1 MGTQSDY
8 FPSEEVTE
16 RTRPVAKNA
25 MSHKPESEIIQNT
38 HNTARFFTEHR
49 QVSFILL
56 LAVFL
61 WGWYGFTRMPK
72 RKDPS
77 IPVRVAVASTNWPG
91 ATTEQVEQLLTRP
104 IEQTMAQNAFVKPP
118 VPSDFGIRSIS
129 FPGLS
134 LVYIQL
140 DDQVKDTKKQFSDI
154 NLKLIA
160 LNSKLP
166 QGAGPIQFNSDFG
179 DTAAM
184 MLTVAS
190 PPVSALEIS
199 LRARAIRKAIE
210 DVRAKEPTKSPQPR
224 ITIVSGFPQSVSTDL
239 VRDSLDILIRDAVQS
254 GIIRDP
260 HMFEGSGFIGVD
272 CSSIL
277 SEDAL
282 RQRADQ
288 FVWDRLHRSE
298 LHPDAWPGIY
308 IGDPAE
314 TEAKL
319 AAVASDRYSYHQLDD
334 FTDLIA
340 RTVQGAPEVAKIERK
355 GVLPEQIFLDYSQ
368 ERLASYGVK
377 PSDLKDIL
385 GARNIT
391 LPGGQLEVGPQSM
404 QVNPSGRFESAQQIG
419 EVIIGTAS
427 NGAQSPVYLRDL
439 VDISRGY
446 QSPARYLNYLTW
458 QDPSGN
464 WHRSRA
470 VTVAVQM
477 KDGEQIDAFGRSVD
491 QKLAAVRPYLPE
503 DLILARTSDQP
514 LQVKENISL
523 FMDALYEAIILVVLV
538 SLIGFWEWR
547 SAVLMAISIPITLAM
562 TFGVLYL
569 LGIDIQQVSVATL
582 IIALGLLVDDPVIA
596 GDSIKRA
603 LAEGQP
609 RIISAWL
616 GPTKLA
622 TAIMYAT
629 VTNIVAYLPFLMVTG
644 STGEFLHS
652 LPIVMTV
659 ALIASRLVSMSFL
672 PMLGYYLL
680 RPEKKVEKTLEER
693 RNSGFFGMYAR
704 AAKYSI
710 EHRWKFFFASLLFL
724 VAGGFIFAQLSSAF
738 FPEDVQYWSYID
750 VWLPNDATLE
760 ATNET
765 AQKVEQIVRE
775 KAEQFAR
782 EHPQKDHPEGVLHYV
797 TSFVGGGG
805 PRFWFSASPQ
815 LQQLN
820 YAQVLI
826 EVTDKEITPQF
837 IKELQ
842 PVLTAS
848 IPGARMDARQ
858 LLTNPIDYPI
868 EIRISSTADVNAKD
882 EATDIRGLRDIAGKV
897 EDIFRSIPLAQR
909 TRNEWGEENALVS
922 LTIDPDRA
930 NLAGI
935 TNMDVADSSTAGL
948 SGSTVSVFQENQKQI
963 PIVARLRM
971 NERAQLSDI
980 QNLYVYGSQ
989 DSTKIPLVQI
999 SNIDHDLV
1007 NGRIVRLEQFR
1018 TMNIR
1023 SFPAPGH
1030 LSSEIMKTALP
1041 KLQALQASLPPGYQ
1055 MQIGGEYDK
1064 TKNGFKNLALVM
1076 LVSTAAIYLALLFQF
1091 KNAIKPLLVLAA
1103 APYGMVGAFIALWI
1117 MGEPFGFMAFL
1128 GVASLIGVIVSH
1140 SIVLF
1145 DFIEERHAEGDDF
1158 ELALIDAGI
1167 LRLRP
1172 VLITVGATVLALL
1185 PLALHGGPL
1194 WKPLC
1199 YAQIGGLLVATVV
1212 TKLQVPVMYAIFVLD
1227 FKILKWETA
1236 ENELPAPPV
1245 NAPPMHKPSFS

>member
-1 MGTQSDY
+1 
-8 FPSEEVTE
+8 
-16 RTRPVAKNA
+16 
-25 MSHKPESEIIQNT
+25 MSHKSEAEYIEKT

-49 QVSFILL
+49 QVSMVLL
-56 LAVFL
+56 IAVCV
-61 WGWYGFTRMPK
+61 WGWYGYMHMPK

-91 ATTEQVEQLLTRP
+91 ATAQEVEQLVSRP
-104 IEQTMAQNAFVKPP
+104 VEQTMAQNAFIKPP
-118 VPSDFGIRSIS
+118 LASDFGIRSMS

-134 LVYIQL
+134 LVYVQL
-140 DDQVKDTKKQFSDI
+140 DDQVTDPKKQFSDI
-154 NLKLIA
+154 NLKLNA
-160 LNSKLP
+160 LNSRLP
-166 QGAGPIQFNSDFG
+166 QGAGPVQFNSDFG
-179 DTAAM
+179 DTAALL
-184 MLTVAS
+184 LTVSSPRAS
-190 PPVSALEIS
+190 EVDIA
-199 LRARAIRKAIE
+199 LRARAIRGVIE
-210 DVRAKEPTKSPQPR
+210 STRAAEPPRSPQPR
-224 ITIVSGFPQSVSTDL
+224 ISIVYAFPLSGSQAVLRDAFISVMQAGRQGKYVSDPHFFEGGGFIGADVSTPLTDQQL
-239 VRDSLDILIRDAVQS
+239 QTLGDRLIQDKIHSSEIHPDSWPAAF
-254 GIIRDP
+254 IRDP
-260 HMFEGSGFIGVD
+260 
-272 CSSIL
+272 
-277 SEDAL
+277 
-282 RQRADQ
+282 AD
-288 FVWDRLHRSE
+288 
-298 LHPDAWPGIY
+298 
-308 IGDPAE
+308 
-314 TEAKL
+314 TEARL
-319 AAVASDRYSYHQLDD
+319 AQVAGDKYSYRDLDD
-334 FTDLIA
+334 FTDLIG
-340 RTVQGAPEVAKIERK
+340 RTIQGAPEVAKIDRK
-355 GVLPEQIFLDYSQ
+355 GVLPEQIYLDYSQ
-368 ERLASYGVK
+368 QRLAEYGMT
-377 PSDLKDIL
+377 PSNLKDIL
-385 GARNIT
+385 GARNST
-391 LPGGQLEVGPQSM
+391 LPGGQLEVGPQ
-404 QVNPSGRFESAQQIG
+404 NILIDPSGKFTDPRQIG
-419 EVIIGTAS
+419 DVIIGSSSSA
-427 NGAQSPVYLRDL
+427 AQSPVYLRDL

-446 QSPARYLNYLTW
+446 QSPAKYLNYLTW
-458 QDPSGN
+458 ADKDGH
-464 WHRSRA
+464 WRRSRA

-477 KDGEQIDAFGRSVD
+477 KDGEQIDAFGRNVD
-491 QKLAAVRPYLPE
+491 AKLAAVKQYLPE
-503 DLILARTSDQP
+503 DLIIARTSDQP
-514 LQVKENISL
+514 LQVEENLSL
-523 FMDALYEAIILVVLV
+523 FMDALYEAIVLVVLV
-538 SLIGFWEWR
+538 SWLGFWEWR
-547 SAVLMAISIPITLAM
+547 SALLMAISIPITLAM

-609 RIISAWL
+609 RTISAWL

-629 VTNIVAYLPFLMVTG
+629 VTNIVAYLPFLLVNG
-644 STGEFLHS
+644 STGEFLYS

-680 RPEKKVEKTLEER
+680 RPEKKVEKTLEQR
-693 RNSGFFGMYAR
+693 RNSGFFGLYAR

-775 KAEQFAR
+775 KAVQFSR
-782 EHPQKDHPEGVLHYV
+782 EHPQKDHPGDVLHYV
-797 TSFVGGGG
+797 TTFVGGGG

-882 EATDIRGLRDIAGKV
+882 EGSDIRGLRDIAGKV
-897 EDIFRSIPLAQR
+897 ENIFRSIPLAQR

-948 SGSTVSVFQENQKQI
+948 SGTTVSVFQENQKQI

-1030 LSSEIMKTALP
+1030 LSSEIMKQAMP
-1041 KLQALQASLPPGYQ
+1041 QLQSLQASLPPGYE

-1103 APYGMVGAFIALWI
+1103 APYGMMGAFAALWI

-1145 DFIEERHAEGDDF
+1145 DFIEERHIAGDDF

-1172 VLITVGATVLALL
+1172 VLITVFATVLALL

-1227 FKILKWETA
+1227 FKILKWESPETEHSA
-1236 ENELPAPPV
+1236 SV
-1245 NAPPMHKPSFS
+1245 NAPGLPKPTFT

>member
-1 MGTQSDY
+1 MT
-8 FPSEEVTE
+8 
-16 RTRPVAKNA
+16 
-25 MSHKPESEIIQNT
+25 HKSESEYIAHT

-49 QVSFILL
+49 SVSLVLL
-56 LAVFL
+56 IAVCM
-61 WGWYGFTRMPK
+61 WGWFGYMHMPK

-77 IPVRVAVASTNWPG
+77 IPVRVAVASIAWPG
-91 ATTEQVEQLLTRP
+91 ATAQEVEQLVSRP
-104 IEQTMAQNAFVKPP
+104 VEQIMAQNAFIKSPSA
-118 VPSDFGIRSIS
+118 SDFGIRSIS

-134 LVYIQL
+134 LVYVQL
-140 DDQVKDTKKQFSDI
+140 DDSVNDPKKQFSDI
-154 NLKLIA
+154 NLKLNA

-179 DTAAM
+179 DTAAL
-184 MLTVAS
+184 MLTIAS
-190 PPVSALEIS
+190 PKASDVDIA
-199 LRARAIRKAIE
+199 LRARTIRQAIE
-210 DVRAKEPTKSPQPR
+210 TTRAEESARAPRPR
-224 ITIVSGFPQSVSTDL
+224 ISIVYAFPLSVSPTL
-239 VRDSLDILIRDAVQS
+239 VRDAFVAVMQAGGQNKYVSDA
-254 GIIRDP
+254 
-260 HMFEGSGFIGVD
+260 HFFEGSGFIGADV
-272 CSSIL
+272 SSPL
-277 SEDAL
+277 SDDELRAL
-282 RQRADQ
+282 G
-288 FVWDRLHRSE
+288 DRLVMEKLHSSE
-298 LHPDAWPGIY
+298 IHPDSWPAAFIR
-308 IGDPAE
+308 DPAD
-314 TEAKL
+314 TEVRL
-319 AAVASDRYSYHQLDD
+319 AAVAGDKYSYRELDD

-340 RTVQGAPEVAKIERK
+340 RTVQGAPEVAKIDRK
-355 GVLPEQIFLDYSQ
+355 GVLPEQIYLDYSQ
-368 ERLASYGVK
+368 QRLAAYGYT
-377 PSDLKDIL
+377 PSNLKDIL

-391 LPGGQLEVGPQSM
+391 LPGGQLEVGPQSI
-404 QVNPSGRFESAQQIG
+404 QIDPSGKFTSPPQIG
-419 EVIIGTAS
+419 DVIIGAS
-427 NGAQSPVYLRDL
+427 KSAAQSPVYLRDL

-446 QSPARYLNYLTW
+446 QSPAKYLNYLTW
-458 QDPSGN
+458 ADKQGH
-464 WHRSRA
+464 WRRSRA
-470 VTVAVQM
+470 VTVAVMM
-477 KDGEQIDAFGRSVD
+477 KDGEQINAFGRSVD
-491 QKLAAVRPYLPE
+491 AKLAAVKQYLPE
-503 DLILARTSDQP
+503 DLIIARTSDQP
-514 LQVKENISL
+514 LQVEENLSL
-523 FMDALYEAIILVVLV
+523 FMDALYEAIVLVVLV
-538 SLIGFWEWR
+538 SWLGFWEWR
-547 SAVLMAISIPITLAM
+547 SALLMAISIPITLAM
-562 TFGVLYL
+562 TFGALYL

-680 RPEKKVEKTLEER
+680 RPEKKVEKTLEQR

-765 AQKVEQIVRE
+765 AQKVEQIVHE
-775 KAEQFAR
+775 KAVQFSR
-782 EHPQKDHPEGVLHYV
+782 EHPQKDHPGDVLHYV
-797 TSFVGGGG
+797 TTFVGGGG

-882 EATDIRGLRDIAGKV
+882 EGADIRGLRDIAGKV
-897 EDIFRSIPLAQR
+897 ENIFRSIPLAQR

-948 SGSTVSVFQENQKQI
+948 SGTTVSVYQENQKQI

-1041 KLQALQASLPPGYQ
+1041 QLQSLQASLPPGYQ

-1145 DFIEERHAEGDDF
+1145 DFIEERHAEGDPASAPGSDYGGRDGIG
-1158 ELALIDAGI
+1158 AAAAGI
-1167 LRLRP
+1167 ARRP
-1172 VLITVGATVLALL
+1172 AVEAALL
-1185 PLALHGGPL
+1185 RADRRPAGGDRGHQVASARDVCH
-1194 WKPLC
+1194 LC
-1199 YAQIGGLLVATVV
+1199 PR
-1212 TKLQVPVMYAIFVLD
+1212 LQDSQMGNVR
-1227 FKILKWETA
+1227 K
-1236 ENELPAPPV
+1236 
-1245 NAPPMHKPSFS
+1245 

>member
-1 MGTQSDY
+1 MTHK
-8 FPSEEVTE
+8 SETE
-16 RTRPVAKNA
+16 YIA
-25 MSHKPESEIIQNT
+25 HT

-49 QVSFILL
+49 SVSLVLL
-56 LAVFL
+56 IAVCM
-61 WGWYGFTRMPK
+61 WGWYGYMHMPK

-77 IPVRVAVASTNWPG
+77 IPVRVAVASIPWPG
-91 ATTEQVEQLLTRP
+91 ATAQEVEQLVSRP
-104 IEQTMAQNAFVKPP
+104 VEQIMAQNAFVKSPSA
-118 VPSDFGIRSIS
+118 SDFGIRSIS

-134 LVYIQL
+134 LVYVQL
-140 DDQVKDTKKQFSDI
+140 EDSVNDPKKQFSDI
-154 NLKLIA
+154 NLKLNA

-179 DTAAM
+179 DTAAL
-184 MLTVAS
+184 MLTIAS
-190 PPVSALEIS
+190 PKASEIDIA
-199 LRARAIRKAIE
+199 LRARAIRQAIE
-210 DVRAKEPTKSPQPR
+210 ATRASKSIKRTARAPQPR
-224 ITIVSGFPQSVSTDL
+224 VSIVYAFPLSVSPTL
-239 VRDSLDILIRDAVQS
+239 VRDAFVAVMQAGGQNKYVSDA
-254 GIIRDP
+254 
-260 HMFEGSGFIGVD
+260 HFFEGSGFIGADV
-272 CSSIL
+272 SSPL
-277 SEDAL
+277 SDDELRAL
-282 RQRADQ
+282 G
-288 FVWDRLHRSE
+288 DRLVMEKLHSSE
-298 LHPDAWPGIY
+298 IHPDSWPAAFIR
-308 IGDPAE
+308 DPAD
-314 TEAKL
+314 TEMRL
-319 AAVASDRYSYHQLDD
+319 AAVAGDRYSYRELDD
-334 FTDLIA
+334 FTDLIG
-340 RTVQGAPEVAKIERK
+340 RTIQGAPEVAKIDRK
-355 GVLPEQIFLDYSQ
+355 GVLPEQIYLDYSQ
-368 ERLASYGVK
+368 QRLAAYGYT
-377 PSDLKDIL
+377 PSNLKDIL
-385 GARNIT
+385 GARNTT
-391 LPGGQLEVGPQSM
+391 LPGGQIEVGPQSI
-404 QVNPSGRFESAQQIG
+404 QIDPSGKFTSPPQIG
-419 EVIIGTAS
+419 DVIIGSSKSA
-427 NGAQSPVYLRDL
+427 AQSPVYLRDL

-446 QSPARYLNYLTW
+446 QSPAKYLNYLTW
-458 QDPSGN
+458 ADKQGH
-464 WHRSRA
+464 WRRSRA
-470 VTVAVQM
+470 VTVAVMM

-491 QKLAAVRPYLPE
+491 AKLAAVKQYLPE
-503 DLILARTSDQP
+503 DLIIARTSDQP
-514 LQVKENISL
+514 LQVEENLSL
-523 FMDALYEAIILVVLV
+523 FMDALYEAIVLVVLV
-538 SLIGFWEWR
+538 SWLGFWEWR
-547 SAVLMAISIPITLAM
+547 SALLMAISIPITLAM

-629 VTNIVAYLPFLMVTG
+629 VTNIVAYLPFLLVTG

-693 RNSGFFGMYAR
+693 RNSGFFGLYAR

-724 VAGGFIFAQLSSAF
+724 VMGGFIFSRLSSAF

-765 AQKVEQIVRE
+765 AQKVEQLVRE
-775 KAEQFAR
+775 KAEQFSR
-782 EHPQKDHPEGVLHYV
+782 EHPQKDHPGDVLRYV
-797 TSFVGGGG
+797 TTFVGGGG

-837 IKELQ
+837 IRELQ

-858 LLTNPIDYPI
+858 LLTNPLDYPI

-882 EATDIRGLRDIAGKV
+882 EAADIRGLRGIAGKV
-897 EDIFRSIPLAQR
+897 ENIFRSIPLAQR
-909 TRNEWGEENALVS
+909 TRNEWGEENALIS

-948 SGSTVSVFQENQKQI
+948 SGTTVSVFQEGQKQI

-1030 LSSEIMKTALP
+1030 LSSEILKQAMP
-1041 KLQALQASLPPGYQ
+1041 RLQALQASLPPGYM

-1064 TKNGFKNLALVM
+1064 TKNGFKNLATVM
-1076 LVSTAAIYLALLFQF
+1076 IISTAAIYLALLFQF

-1227 FKILKWETA
+1227 FKILKWETP
-1236 ENELPAPPV
+1236 ENELPVTPI
-1245 NAPPMHKPSFS
+1245 NAQPLHKPTFG

>member
-1 MGTQSDY
+1 MTHKAD
-8 FPSEEVTE
+8 SEYI
-16 RTRPVAKNA
+16 A
-25 MSHKPESEIIQNT
+25 HT

-49 QVSFILL
+49 QVSLILL
-56 LAVFL
+56 IAVCL
-61 WGWYGFTRMPK
+61 WGWYGFQHMPK

-77 IPVRVAVASTNWPG
+77 IPVRVAVASIAWPG
-91 ATTEQVEQLLTRP
+91 ATAQEVEQLVTRQVEQV
-104 IEQTMAQNAFVKPP
+104 MAQNAFIKPP
-118 VPSDFGIRSIS
+118 TASDFGIRSLS
-129 FPGLS
+129 FPGLA
-134 LVYIQL
+134 LVYVQL
-140 DDQVKDTKKQFSDI
+140 DDTVNDPKKQFSDI

-160 LNSKLP
+160 LNSRLP

-179 DTAAM
+179 DTAAL
-184 MLTVAS
+184 MLTIAS
-190 PPVSALEIS
+190 PRASDVDIA
-199 LRARAIRKAIE
+199 LRARAIREAIVATRGAE
-210 DVRAKEPTKSPQPR
+210 AAHSPQPR
-224 ITIVSGFPQSVSTDL
+224 VSVVYAFPLSVSPTL
-239 VRDSLDILIRDAVQS
+239 VRDAFLAAMQAGRQNKYVS
-254 GIIRDP
+254 DP
-260 HMFEGSGFIGVD
+260 HFFEGSGFIGADV
-272 CSSIL
+272 SSAL
-277 SEDAL
+277 SDDEL
-282 RQRADQ
+282 RTLG
-288 FVWDRLHRSE
+288 DRLVMEKLHSSE
-298 LHPDAWPGIY
+298 IHPDSWPALFVH
-308 IGDPAE
+308 DPSD
-314 TEAKL
+314 TEARL
-319 AAVASDRYSYHQLDD
+319 AEVAGDKYSYRELDD
-334 FTDLIA
+334 FTDLIG
-340 RTVQGAPEVAKIERK
+340 RTVQGAPEVAKIDRK
-355 GVLPEQIFLDYSQ
+355 GVLPEQIYLDYSQ
-368 ERLASYGVK
+368 QRLASYGYT
-377 PSDLKDIL
+377 PSNLKDIL

-391 LPGGQLEVGPQSM
+391 LPGGQLEVGPQSI
-404 QVNPSGRFESAQQIG
+404 QIDPSGKFTSPQQIG
-419 EVIIGTAS
+419 GVIIGSSKSA
-427 NGAQSPVYLRDL
+427 AQSPVYLRDL

-446 QSPARYLNYLTW
+446 QSPAKYLNYLTW
-458 QDPSGN
+458 ADKQGK
-464 WHRSRA
+464 WRRSRA

-477 KDGEQIDAFGRSVD
+477 KNGEQIDAFGRSVD
-491 QKLAAVRPYLPE
+491 AKLAAVKQYLPD
-503 DLILARTSDQP
+503 DLIIARTSDQP
-514 LQVKENISL
+514 LQVQENLSL
-523 FMDALYEAIILVVLV
+523 FMDALYEAIVLVVLV
-538 SLIGFWEWR
+538 SWLGFWEWR
-547 SAVLMAISIPITLAM
+547 SALLMAISIPITLAM

-629 VTNIVAYLPFLMVTG
+629 VTNIVAYLPFLLVTG
-644 STGEFLHS
+644 STGEFLYS

-659 ALIASRLVSMSFL
+659 ALVASRLVSMTFL
-672 PMLGYYLL
+672 PLMGYYLL

-693 RNSGFFGMYAR
+693 RNSGFFGLYAR

-710 EHRWKFFFASLLFL
+710 EHRWKFFFGSLVFL
-724 VAGGFIFAQLSSAF
+724 AVGAFIFSRLSSAF

-750 VWLPNDATLE
+750 VWLPNDSTLE
-760 ATNET
+760 ATNQT
-765 AQKVEQIVRE
+765 ARKVEQIVRE
-775 KAEQFAR
+775 KAEQFSQ
-782 EHPQKDHPEGVLHYV
+782 EHPDKDHPGDVLRYV
-797 TSFVGGGG
+797 TTFVGGGG

-826 EVTDKEITPQF
+826 EVKDKEITPQF
-837 IKELQ
+837 VRELQ
-842 PVLTAS
+842 PLLTSS

-858 LLTNPIDYPI
+858 LLTNPLDYPI

-882 EATDIRGLRDIAGKV
+882 EGADIRALRSIAGKV
-897 EDIFRSIPLAQR
+897 EDIFRTTPLAER
-909 TRNEWGEENALVS
+909 TRNEWGDENAQIS

-935 TNMDVADSSTAGL
+935 TNMDVADSSTAGM
-948 SGSTVSVFQENQKQI
+948 SGSTVSVLQEGQKQI

-971 NERAQLSDI
+971 DERSQLSDI

-989 DSTKIPLVQI
+989 DSTKVPLVQI
-999 SNIDHDLV
+999 SDIDHDLV

-1030 LSSEIMKTALP
+1030 LSSEVLKPAMPRL
-1041 KLQALQASLPPGYQ
+1041 LALQASLPPGYG

-1064 TKNGFKNLALVM
+1064 TKNGFKNLAAVM

-1103 APYGMVGAFIALWI
+1103 APYGMMGAFAALWI

-1227 FKILKWETA
+1227 FKILKWETP
-1236 ENELPAPPV
+1236 NDELPSAPIDKLPL
-1245 NAPPMHKPSFS
+1245 HKPTFG

>member
-1 MGTQSDY
+1 MTHK
-8 FPSEEVTE
+8 SETE
-16 RTRPVAKNA
+16 YIAR
-25 MSHKPESEIIQNT
+25 T

-49 QVSFILL
+49 SVSLVLL
-56 LAVFL
+56 IAVCM
-61 WGWYGFTRMPK
+61 WGWYGYMHMPK

-77 IPVRVAVASTNWPG
+77 IPVRVAVASIPWPG
-91 ATTEQVEQLLTRP
+91 ATAQEVEQLVSRP
-104 IEQTMAQNAFVKPP
+104 VEQIMAQNAFVKSPSA
-118 VPSDFGIRSIS
+118 SDFGIRSIS
-129 FPGLS
+129 FPALS
-134 LVYIQL
+134 LVYVQL
-140 DDQVKDTKKQFSDI
+140 EDSVNDPKKQFSDI
-154 NLKLIA
+154 NLKLNA

-179 DTAAM
+179 DTAAL
-184 MLTVAS
+184 MLTIAS
-190 PPVSALEIS
+190 PKASEIDIA
-199 LRARAIRKAIE
+199 LRARAIRQAIE
-210 DVRAKEPTKSPQPR
+210 ATRASRSIKRTARSPQPR
-224 ITIVSGFPQSVSTDL
+224 VSIVYAFPLSVSPTL
-239 VRDSLDILIRDAVQS
+239 VRDAFVAVMQAGGQNKYVSDA
-254 GIIRDP
+254 
-260 HMFEGSGFIGVD
+260 HFFEGSGFIGADV
-272 CSSIL
+272 SSPL
-277 SEDAL
+277 SDDELRAL
-282 RQRADQ
+282 G
-288 FVWDRLHRSE
+288 DRLVMEKLHSSE
-298 LHPDAWPGIY
+298 IHPDSWPAAFIR
-308 IGDPAE
+308 DPAD
-314 TEAKL
+314 TEMRL
-319 AAVASDRYSYHQLDD
+319 AAVAGDRYSYRELDD
-334 FTDLIA
+334 FTDLIG
-340 RTVQGAPEVAKIERK
+340 RTIQGAPEVAKIDRK
-355 GVLPEQIFLDYSQ
+355 GVLPEQIYLDYSQ
-368 ERLASYGVK
+368 QRLAAYGYT
-377 PSDLKDIL
+377 PSNLKDIL
-385 GARNIT
+385 GARNTT
-391 LPGGQLEVGPQSM
+391 LPGGQIEVGPQSI
-404 QVNPSGRFESAQQIG
+404 QIDPSGKFTSPPQIG
-419 EVIIGTAS
+419 DVIIGSSKSA
-427 NGAQSPVYLRDL
+427 AQSPVYLRDL

-446 QSPARYLNYLTW
+446 QSPAKYLNYLTW
-458 QDPSGN
+458 ADKQGH
-464 WHRSRA
+464 WRRSRA
-470 VTVAVQM
+470 VTVAVMM

-491 QKLAAVRPYLPE
+491 TKLAAVKQYLPE
-503 DLILARTSDQP
+503 DLIIARTSDQP
-514 LQVKENISL
+514 LQVEENLSL
-523 FMDALYEAIILVVLV
+523 FMDALYEAIVLVVLV
-538 SLIGFWEWR
+538 SWLGFWEWR
-547 SAVLMAISIPITLAM
+547 SALLMAISIPITLAM

-629 VTNIVAYLPFLMVTG
+629 VTNIVAYLPFLLVTG

-693 RNSGFFGMYAR
+693 RNSGFFGLYAR
-704 AAKYSI
+704 AARYSI

-724 VAGGFIFAQLSSAF
+724 VMGGFIFSRLSSAF

-765 AQKVEQIVRE
+765 AQKVEQLVRE
-775 KAEQFAR
+775 KAEQFSR
-782 EHPQKDHPEGVLHYV
+782 EHPQKDHPGDVLRYV
-797 TSFVGGGG
+797 TTFLGGGG

-837 IKELQ
+837 IRELQ

-858 LLTNPIDYPI
+858 LLTNPLDYPI

-882 EATDIRGLRDIAGKV
+882 EAADIRGLRGIAGKV
-897 EDIFRSIPLAQR
+897 ENIFRSIPLAQR
-909 TRNEWGEENALVS
+909 TRNEWGEENALIS

-948 SGSTVSVFQENQKQI
+948 SGTTVSVFQEGQKQI

-1030 LSSEIMKTALP
+1030 LSSEILKQAMP
-1041 KLQALQASLPPGYQ
+1041 RLQALQASLPPGYM
-1055 MQIGGEYDK
+1055 MQFGGEYDK
-1064 TKNGFKNLALVM
+1064 TKNGFKNLATVM
-1076 LVSTAAIYLALLFQF
+1076 VISTAAIYLALLFQF

-1227 FKILKWETA
+1227 FKILKWETP
-1236 ENELPAPPV
+1236 ENELPITPIHAQPQ
-1245 NAPPMHKPSFS
+1245 HKPTFG

>member
-1 MGTQSDY
+1 MT
-8 FPSEEVTE
+8 
-16 RTRPVAKNA
+16 
-25 MSHKPESEIIQNT
+25 HKSESEYIAHT

-49 QVSFILL
+49 SVSLVLL
-56 LAVFL
+56 IAVSM
-61 WGWYGFTRMPK
+61 WGWFGYMHMPK

-77 IPVRVAVASTNWPG
+77 IPVRVAVASIAWPG
-91 ATTEQVEQLLTRP
+91 ATAQEVEQLVSRP
-104 IEQTMAQNAFVKPP
+104 VEQIMAQNAFIKSPSA
-118 VPSDFGIRSIS
+118 SDFGIRSIS

-134 LVYIQL
+134 LVYVQL
-140 DDQVKDTKKQFSDI
+140 DDSVNDPKKQFSDI
-154 NLKLIA
+154 NLKLNA

-179 DTAAM
+179 DTAAL
-184 MLTVAS
+184 MLTIAS
-190 PPVSALEIS
+190 PKASEVDIA
-199 LRARAIRKAIE
+199 LRARAIRQGIE
-210 DVRAKEPTKSPQPR
+210 TTRAGESARAARPR
-224 ITIVSGFPQSVSTDL
+224 VSIVYAFPLSVSPTL
-239 VRDSLDILIRDAVQS
+239 VRDAFVAVMQAGGQNKYVSDA
-254 GIIRDP
+254 
-260 HMFEGSGFIGVD
+260 HFFEGSGFIGADV
-272 CSSIL
+272 SSPL
-277 SEDAL
+277 SDDELRAL
-282 RQRADQ
+282 G
-288 FVWDRLHRSE
+288 DRLVMEKLHSSE
-298 LHPDAWPGIY
+298 IHPDSWPAAFIR
-308 IGDPAE
+308 DPAD
-314 TEAKL
+314 TEMRL
-319 AAVASDRYSYHQLDD
+319 AAVAGDRYSYRELDD
-334 FTDLIA
+334 FTDLMA
-340 RTVQGAPEVAKIERK
+340 RTIQGAPEVAKIDRK
-355 GVLPEQIFLDYSQ
+355 GVLPEQIYLDYSQ
-368 ERLASYGVK
+368 ERLAAYGYT
-377 PSDLKDIL
+377 PSNLKDIL

-391 LPGGQLEVGPQSM
+391 LPGGQLEVGPQSI
-404 QVNPSGRFESAQQIG
+404 QIDPSGKFTSPPQIG
-419 EVIIGTAS
+419 DVIIGSSKSA
-427 NGAQSPVYLRDL
+427 AQSPVYLRDL

-446 QSPARYLNYLTW
+446 QSPAKYLNYLTW
-458 QDPSGN
+458 ADKQGH
-464 WHRSRA
+464 WRRSRA
-470 VTVAVQM
+470 VTVAVMM
-477 KDGEQIDAFGRSVD
+477 KEGEQIDAFGRSVD
-491 QKLAAVRPYLPE
+491 AKLAAVKQYLPE
-503 DLILARTSDQP
+503 DLIIARTSDQP
-514 LQVKENISL
+514 LQVEENLSL
-523 FMDALYEAIILVVLV
+523 FMDALYEAIVLVVLV
-538 SLIGFWEWR
+538 SWLGFWEWR
-547 SAVLMAISIPITLAM
+547 SALLMAISIPITLAM
-562 TFGVLYL
+562 TFGSLYL

-609 RIISAWL
+609 RILSAWL

-680 RPEKKVEKTLEER
+680 RPEKKVEKTLEQR

-775 KAEQFAR
+775 KAEQFSR
-782 EHPQKDHPEGVLHYV
+782 EHPQKDHPGDVLHYV
-797 TSFVGGGG
+797 TTFVGGGG

-826 EVTDKEITPQF
+826 EVNDKEITPQF

-882 EATDIRGLRDIAGKV
+882 EGSDIRGLRDIAGKV
-897 EDIFRSIPLAQR
+897 ENIFRSIPLAQR

-1030 LSSEIMKTALP
+1030 LSSEIMKQAMP
-1041 KLQALQASLPPGYQ
+1041 GLQSLQASLPPGYE
-1055 MQIGGEYDK
+1055 MKIGGEYDK

-1245 NAPPMHKPSFS
+1245 NAPPLHKPSFT

>member
-1 MGTQSDY
+1 
-8 FPSEEVTE
+8 
-16 RTRPVAKNA
+16 
-25 MSHKPESEIIQNT
+25 
-38 HNTARFFTEHR
+38 
-49 QVSFILL
+49 VSWL
-56 LAVFL
+56 
-61 WGWYGFTRMPK
+61 
-72 RKDPS
+72 
-77 IPVRVAVASTNWPG
+77 
-91 ATTEQVEQLLTRP
+91 
-104 IEQTMAQNAFVKPP
+104 
-118 VPSDFGIRSIS
+118 
-129 FPGLS
+129 
-134 LVYIQL
+134 
-140 DDQVKDTKKQFSDI
+140 
-154 NLKLIA
+154 
-160 LNSKLP
+160 
-166 QGAGPIQFNSDFG
+166 
-179 DTAAM
+179 
-184 MLTVAS
+184 
-190 PPVSALEIS
+190 
-199 LRARAIRKAIE
+199 
-210 DVRAKEPTKSPQPR
+210 
-224 ITIVSGFPQSVSTDL
+224 
-239 VRDSLDILIRDAVQS
+239 
-254 GIIRDP
+254 
-260 HMFEGSGFIGVD
+260 
-272 CSSIL
+272 
-277 SEDAL
+277 
-282 RQRADQ
+282 
-288 FVWDRLHRSE
+288 
-298 LHPDAWPGIY
+298 
-308 IGDPAE
+308 
-314 TEAKL
+314 
-319 AAVASDRYSYHQLDD
+319 
-334 FTDLIA
+334 
-340 RTVQGAPEVAKIERK
+340 
-355 GVLPEQIFLDYSQ
+355 
-368 ERLASYGVK
+368 
-377 PSDLKDIL
+377 
-385 GARNIT
+385 
-391 LPGGQLEVGPQSM
+391 
-404 QVNPSGRFESAQQIG
+404 
-419 EVIIGTAS
+419 
-427 NGAQSPVYLRDL
+427 
-439 VDISRGY
+439 
-446 QSPARYLNYLTW
+446 
-458 QDPSGN
+458 
-464 WHRSRA
+464 
-470 VTVAVQM
+470 
-477 KDGEQIDAFGRSVD
+477 
-491 QKLAAVRPYLPE
+491 
-503 DLILARTSDQP
+503 
-514 LQVKENISL
+514 
-523 FMDALYEAIILVVLV
+523 
-538 SLIGFWEWR
+538 GFWEWR
-547 SAVLMAISIPITLAM
+547 SALLMAISIPITLAM
-562 TFGVLYL
+562 TFGSLYL

-680 RPEKKVEKTLEER
+680 RPEKKVEKTLEQR

-765 AQKVEQIVRE
+765 AQKVEQIVHE
-775 KAEQFAR
+775 KAVQFSR
-782 EHPQKDHPEGVLHYV
+782 EHPQKDHPGDVLHYV
-797 TSFVGGGG
+797 TTFVGGGG

-882 EATDIRGLRDIAGKV
+882 EGSDIRGLRDIASRV
-897 EDIFRSIPLAQR
+897 ENIFRSIPLAQR

-948 SGSTVSVFQENQKQI
+948 SGTTVSVFQENQKQI

-1030 LSSEIMKTALP
+1030 LSSEIMKQAMP
-1041 KLQALQASLPPGYQ
+1041 RLQSLQASLPPGYE
-1055 MQIGGEYDK
+1055 MKIGGEYDK

-1236 ENELPAPPV
+1236 ENDLPAPPV
-1245 NAPPMHKPSFS
+1245 NAPPLHKPSFT

>member
-1 MGTQSDY
+1 MTHK
-8 FPSEEVTE
+8 SEAEYI
-16 RTRPVAKNA
+16 A
-25 MSHKPESEIIQNT
+25 HT

-49 QVSFILL
+49 SVSLVLL
-56 LAVFL
+56 IAVCM
-61 WGWYGFTRMPK
+61 WGWYGYMHMPK

-77 IPVRVAVASTNWPG
+77 IPVRVAVASIPWPG
-91 ATTEQVEQLLTRP
+91 ATAQEVEQLVSRP
-104 IEQTMAQNAFVKPP
+104 VEQVMAQNAFIKSPSA
-118 VPSDFGIRSIS
+118 SDFGIRSIS
-129 FPGLS
+129 FPALS
-134 LVYIQL
+134 LVYVQL
-140 DDQVKDTKKQFSDI
+140 EDSVNDPKKQFSDI
-154 NLKLIA
+154 NLKLNA

-179 DTAAM
+179 DTAAL
-184 MLTVAS
+184 MLTIAS
-190 PPVSALEIS
+190 PKASEIDIA
-199 LRARAIRKAIE
+199 LRARAIRQAIE
-210 DVRAKEPTKSPQPR
+210 ATRASKSIKGTARSPQPR
-224 ITIVSGFPQSVSTDL
+224 VSIVYAFPLSVSPTL
-239 VRDSLDILIRDAVQS
+239 VRDAFVAVMQAGGQNKYVS
-254 GIIRDP
+254 DV
-260 HMFEGSGFIGVD
+260 HFFEGSGFIGADV
-272 CSSIL
+272 SSPL
-277 SEDAL
+277 SDDELRAL
-282 RQRADQ
+282 G
-288 FVWDRLHRSE
+288 DRLVMEKLHSSE
-298 LHPDAWPGIY
+298 IHPDSWPAAFIR
-308 IGDPAE
+308 DPAD
-314 TEAKL
+314 TEMRL
-319 AAVASDRYSYHQLDD
+319 AAVAGDRYSYRELDD
-334 FTDLIA
+334 FTDLIG
-340 RTVQGAPEVAKIERK
+340 RTIQGAPEVAKIDRK
-355 GVLPEQIFLDYSQ
+355 GVLPEQIYLDYSQ
-368 ERLASYGVK
+368 QRLAAYGYT
-377 PSDLKDIL
+377 PSNLKDIL
-385 GARNIT
+385 GARNTT
-391 LPGGQLEVGPQSM
+391 LPGGQIEVGPQSI
-404 QVNPSGRFESAQQIG
+404 QIDPSGKFTSPPQIG
-419 EVIIGTAS
+419 DVIIGSSKSA
-427 NGAQSPVYLRDL
+427 AQSPVYLRDL

-446 QSPARYLNYLTW
+446 QSPAKYLNYLTW
-458 QDPSGN
+458 ADKQGH
-464 WHRSRA
+464 WRRSRA
-470 VTVAVQM
+470 VTVAVMM

-491 QKLAAVRPYLPE
+491 TKLAAVKQYLPD
-503 DLILARTSDQP
+503 DLIIARTSDQP
-514 LQVKENISL
+514 LQVEENLSL
-523 FMDALYEAIILVVLV
+523 FMDALYEAIVLVVLV
-538 SLIGFWEWR
+538 SWLGFWEWR
-547 SAVLMAISIPITLAM
+547 SALLMAISIPITLAM

-582 IIALGLLVDDPVIA
+582 IIALGLLVDDPVLA

-603 LAEGQP
+603 LAQGQP

-629 VTNIVAYLPFLMVTG
+629 VTNIVAYLPFLLVTG

-659 ALIASRLVSMSFL
+659 SLIASRLVSMSFL

-693 RNSGFFGMYAR
+693 RNSGFFGLYAR

-724 VAGGFIFAQLSSAF
+724 VMGGFIFSRLSSAF

-765 AQKVEQIVRE
+765 AQKVEQLVRE
-775 KAEQFAR
+775 KAEQFSR
-782 EHPQKDHPEGVLHYV
+782 EHPQKDHPGDVLRYV
-797 TSFVGGGG
+797 TTFVGGGG

-837 IKELQ
+837 IRELQ

-858 LLTNPIDYPI
+858 LLTNPLDYPI

-882 EATDIRGLRDIAGKV
+882 EAADIRGLRNIAGKV
-897 EDIFRSIPLAQR
+897 ENIFRSISLAQR
-909 TRNEWGEENALVS
+909 TRNEWGEENALIS

-948 SGSTVSVFQENQKQI
+948 SGTTVSVFQEGQKQI

-980 QNLYVYGSQ
+980 QNLYVYSSQ
-989 DSTKIPLVQI
+989 DSTKVPLVQI

-1030 LSSEIMKTALP
+1030 LSSEILKQAMP
-1041 KLQALQASLPPGYQ
+1041 SLQALRDSLPPGYM

-1064 TKNGFKNLALVM
+1064 TKNGFKNLATVM
-1076 LVSTAAIYLALLFQF
+1076 VISTAAIYLALLFQF

-1145 DFIEERHAEGDDF
+1145 DFIEERHVEGDDF

-1227 FKILKWETA
+1227 FKILKWETP
-1236 ENELPAPPV
+1236 ENELPVTPIHAQPL
-1245 NAPPMHKPSFS
+1245 HKPTLS

>member
-1 MGTQSDY
+1 MTHK
-8 FPSEEVTE
+8 SEAEYI
-16 RTRPVAKNA
+16 A
-25 MSHKPESEIIQNT
+25 HT

-49 QVSFILL
+49 QVAVILL
-56 LAVFL
+56 MAVCL
-61 WGWYGFTRMPK
+61 WGWYGFMNMPK

-77 IPVRVAVASTNWPG
+77 IPVRVAVASINWPG
-91 ATTEQVEQLLTRP
+91 ATAQEVEQLVTRP
-104 IEQTMAQNAFVKPP
+104 VEQVMAQNAFIKPP
-118 VPSDFGIRSIS
+118 SASDFGIRSMS
-129 FPGLS
+129 FPGLA

-140 DDQVKDTKKQFSDI
+140 DDAVTDPKKQFSDI
-154 NLKLIA
+154 NLKLNA

-179 DTAAM
+179 DTAAL

-190 PPVSALEIS
+190 PKASDTDIA
-199 LRARAIRKAIE
+199 LRARAIRRVIE
-210 DVRAKEPTKSPQPR
+210 ATRGAEPARSPQPR
-224 ITIVSGFPQSVSTDL
+224 VSIVYAFPLSVSPSL
-239 VRDSLDILIRDAVQS
+239 VRDAFLSVMQTGTQNKYVSDAHFFD
-254 GIIRDP
+254 G
-260 HMFEGSGFIGVD
+260 GGFIGADV
-272 CSSIL
+272 SSPL
-277 SEDAL
+277 SDDELRAL
-282 RQRADQ
+282 GN
-288 FVWDRLHRSE
+288 RLVMEKLHSSE
-298 LHPDAWPGIY
+298 IHPDSWPAAFIR
-308 IGDPAE
+308 DPAE
-314 TEAKL
+314 TEKRL
-319 AAVASDRYSYHQLDD
+319 GAVAGDKYSYRELDD
-334 FTDLIA
+334 FTDLIG
-340 RTVQGAPEVAKIERK
+340 RTIQGAPEVAKIDRK
-355 GVLPEQIFLDYSQ
+355 GVLPEQIYLDYSQ
-368 ERLASYGVK
+368 QRLAAYGFT
-377 PSDLKDIL
+377 PSNLKDIL

-391 LPGGQLEVGPQSM
+391 LPGGQLEVGSQNIM
-404 QVNPSGRFESAQQIG
+404 IDPSGKFTSPQQIG
-419 EVIIGTAS
+419 DVIIGSSKTA
-427 NGAQSPVYLRDL
+427 AQSPVYLRDL
-439 VDISRGY
+439 VEISRGY
-446 QSPARYLNYLTW
+446 QSPAKYLNYLTW
-458 QDPSGN
+458 ADKQGV
-464 WHRSRA
+464 WRRSRA

-477 KDGEQIDAFGRSVD
+477 KDGEQVDAFGRSVD
-491 QKLAAVRPYLPE
+491 AKLAAVKQYLPD
-503 DLILARTSDQP
+503 DLIIARTSDQP
-514 LQVKENISL
+514 LQVQENLSL
-523 FMDALYEAIILVVLV
+523 FMDALYEAIALVVLV
-538 SLIGFWEWR
+538 SWLGFWEWR
-547 SAVLMAISIPITLAM
+547 SALLMAVSIPITLAM

-569 LGIDIQQVSVATL
+569 IGIDIQQVSVATL

-609 RIISAWL
+609 RIVAAWL

-629 VTNIVAYLPFLMVTG
+629 VTNIVAYLPFLLVTG
-644 STGEFLHS
+644 NTGEFLHS

-672 PMLGYYLL
+672 PLMGYYLL

-710 EHRWKFFFASLLFL
+710 EHRWKFFFASLVFL
-724 VAGGFIFAQLSSAF
+724 VVGGFIFSRLSSAF

-750 VWLPNDATLE
+750 VWLPNDATLD
-760 ATNET
+760 ATNQT
-765 AQKVEQIVRE
+765 ARKVEQIVRE
-775 KAEQFAR
+775 KAEQFSK
-782 EHPQKDHPEGVLHYV
+782 EHPDKDHPGDVLRYI
-797 TSFVGGGG
+797 TTFAGGGG

-848 IPGARMDARQ
+848 VPGARMDARQ

-868 EIRISSTADVNAKD
+868 EIRISSTADVSAKD
-882 EATDIRGLRDIAGKV
+882 EAADIRGLRAIAAKV
-897 EDIFRSIPLAQR
+897 EDVFRSIPLAQR
-909 TRNEWGEENALVS
+909 VRNEWGDENAQIS
-922 LTIDPDRA
+922 LTINPERA

-935 TNMDVADSSTAGL
+935 TNMDVANSSTAGL
-948 SGSTVSVFQENQKQI
+948 SGTAVSVLQEDQKQI

-971 NERAQLSDI
+971 DERSQLSDI
-980 QNLYVYGSQ
+980 QNMYVYGSQ
-989 DSTKIPLVQI
+989 DSNKIPLSQI
-999 SNIDHDLV
+999 SDVDHDLID
-1007 NGRIVRLEQFR
+1007 GRIVRLEQFR
-1018 TMNIR
+1018 TINIR
-1023 SFPAPGH
+1023 TFPAPGH
-1030 LSSEIMKTALP
+1030 LSSEILKQAMP
-1041 KLQALQASLPPGYQ
+1041 RLQAIKASLPPGYE
-1055 MQIGGEYDK
+1055 MQFGGEYDK
-1064 TKNGFKNLALVM
+1064 TKNGFKNLATVM

-1103 APYGMVGAFIALWI
+1103 APYGMMGAFAALWI

-1227 FKILKWETA
+1227 FKILKWETP
-1236 ENELPAPPV
+1236 ENELPATPIDTLPL
-1245 NAPPMHKPSFS
+1245 HKPTFN

>member
-1 MGTQSDY
+1 MT
-8 FPSEEVTE
+8 
-16 RTRPVAKNA
+16 
-25 MSHKPESEIIQNT
+25 HKAESEYIAHT

-49 QVSFILL
+49 QVSLILL
-56 LAVFL
+56 IAVCL
-61 WGWYGFTRMPK
+61 WGWFGFQHMPK

-77 IPVRVAVASTNWPG
+77 IPVRVAVASIAWPG
-91 ATTEQVEQLLTRP
+91 ATAQEVEQLVTRQVEQV
-104 IEQTMAQNAFVKPP
+104 MAQNAFIKPP
-118 VPSDFGIRSIS
+118 TASDFGIRSLS
-129 FPGLS
+129 FPGLA
-134 LVYIQL
+134 LVYVQL
-140 DDQVKDTKKQFSDI
+140 DDTVNDPKKQFSDI

-160 LNSKLP
+160 LNSRLP

-179 DTAAM
+179 DTAAL
-184 MLTVAS
+184 MLTIAS
-190 PPVSALEIS
+190 PRASDVDIA
-199 LRARAIRKAIE
+199 LRARAIREAI
-210 DVRAKEPTKSPQPR
+210 VATRAAEAAHSPQPR
-224 ITIVSGFPQSVSTDL
+224 VSVVYAFPLSVSPTL
-239 VRDSLDILIRDAVQS
+239 VRDAFLAVMQAGNQNKYVS
-254 GIIRDP
+254 DP
-260 HMFEGSGFIGVD
+260 HFFEGSGFIGADV
-272 CSSIL
+272 SSAL
-277 SEDAL
+277 SDDEL
-282 RQRADQ
+282 RTLG
-288 FVWDRLHRSE
+288 DRLVMEKLHSSE
-298 LHPDAWPGIY
+298 IHPDSWPALFVH
-308 IGDPAE
+308 DPADTE
-314 TEAKL
+314 TRL
-319 AAVASDRYSYHQLDD
+319 AEVAGDKYSYRELDD
-334 FTDLIA
+334 FTDLIG
-340 RTVQGAPEVAKIERK
+340 RTIQGAPEVAKIERK
-355 GVLPEQIFLDYSQ
+355 GVLPEQIYLDYSQ
-368 ERLASYGVK
+368 QRLASYGYT
-377 PSDLKDIL
+377 PSNLKDIL

-391 LPGGQLEVGPQSM
+391 LPGGQLEVGPQSI
-404 QVNPSGRFESAQQIG
+404 QIDPSGKFTSPQQIG
-419 EVIIGTAS
+419 GVIIGSSKSA
-427 NGAQSPVYLRDL
+427 AQSPVYLRDL

-446 QSPARYLNYLTW
+446 QSPAKYLNYLTW
-458 QDPSGN
+458 ADKQGK
-464 WHRSRA
+464 WRRSRG

-491 QKLAAVRPYLPE
+491 AKLAAVKQYLPD
-503 DLILARTSDQP
+503 DLIIARTSDQP
-514 LQVKENISL
+514 LQVQENLSL
-523 FMDALYEAIILVVLV
+523 FMDALYEAIVLVVLV
-538 SLIGFWEWR
+538 SWLGFWEWR
-547 SAVLMAISIPITLAM
+547 SAVLMAVSIPITLAM

-609 RIISAWL
+609 RIIAAWL

-622 TAIMYAT
+622 TAILYAT
-629 VTNIVAYLPFLMVTG
+629 VTNIVAYLPFLLVTG
-644 STGEFLHS
+644 STGEFLYS

-659 ALIASRLVSMSFL
+659 ALVASRLVSMTFL
-672 PMLGYYLL
+672 PLMGYYLL

-693 RNSGFFGMYAR
+693 RNSGFFGFYAR
-704 AAKYSI
+704 VAKYSI
-710 EHRWKFFFASLLFL
+710 EHRWKFFFASLVFL
-724 VAGGFIFAQLSSAF
+724 VVGGFIFSRLASAF

-750 VWLPNDATLE
+750 VWLPNDSTLE
-760 ATNET
+760 ATNQT
-765 AQKVEQIVRE
+765 ARKVEQIVRE
-775 KAEQFAR
+775 KAEQFSQ
-782 EHPQKDHPEGVLHYV
+782 EHPDKDHPGDVLRYV
-797 TSFVGGGG
+797 TTFVGGGG

-826 EVTDKEITPQF
+826 EVKDKEITPQF
-837 IKELQ
+837 IRELQ
-842 PVLTAS
+842 PLLTSS

-858 LLTNPIDYPI
+858 LLTNPLDYPI

-882 EATDIRGLRDIAGKV
+882 EAADIRALRSIAGKV
-897 EDIFRSIPLAQR
+897 EDIFRTTPLAER
-909 TRNEWGEENALVS
+909 TRNEWGDENAQIS
-922 LTIDPDRA
+922 LIIDPDRA

-935 TNMDVADSSTAGL
+935 TNMDVADSSTAGM
-948 SGSTVSVFQENQKQI
+948 SGSTVSVLQEGQKQI

-971 NERAQLSDI
+971 DERSQLSDI

-989 DSTKIPLVQI
+989 DSTKVPLVQI
-999 SNIDHDLV
+999 SDIDHDLV

-1030 LSSEIMKTALP
+1030 LSSEVLKPAMSRL
-1041 KLQALQASLPPGYQ
+1041 LALQASLPPGYG

-1064 TKNGFKNLALVM
+1064 TKNGFKNLATVM

-1103 APYGMVGAFIALWI
+1103 APYGMMGAFAALWI

-1145 DFIEERHAEGDDF
+1145 DFIEERHAAGDDF

-1227 FKILKWETA
+1227 FKILKWETPD
-1236 ENELPAPPV
+1236 NEIPAPPIDTL
-1245 NAPPMHKPSFS
+1245 PLRKPSFS

>member
-1 MGTQSDY
+1 MT
-8 FPSEEVTE
+8 
-16 RTRPVAKNA
+16 
-25 MSHKPESEIIQNT
+25 HKAESEYIAHT

-49 QVSFILL
+49 QVSLILL
-56 LAVFL
+56 IAVCL
-61 WGWYGFTRMPK
+61 WGWYGFQHMPK

-77 IPVRVAVASTNWPG
+77 IPVRVAVASIAWPG
-91 ATTEQVEQLLTRP
+91 ATAQEVEQLVTRQVEQV
-104 IEQTMAQNAFVKPP
+104 MAQNAFIKPP
-118 VPSDFGIRSIS
+118 SASDFGIRSLS
-129 FPGLS
+129 FPGLA
-134 LVYIQL
+134 LVYVQL
-140 DDQVKDTKKQFSDI
+140 DDTVNDPKKQFSDI
-154 NLKLIA
+154 NLKLNA

-179 DTAAM
+179 DTAAL
-184 MLTVAS
+184 MLTIAS
-190 PPVSALEIS
+190 PRAGDVDIA
-199 LRARAIRKAIE
+199 LRARAIREAIVATRGAE
-210 DVRAKEPTKSPQPR
+210 GAHSPQPR
-224 ITIVSGFPQSVSTDL
+224 VSVVYAFPLSVSPTL
-239 VRDSLDILIRDAVQS
+239 VRDAFLAVMQAGS
-254 GIIRDP
+254 QNKYVSDP
-260 HMFEGSGFIGVD
+260 HFFEGSGFIGADVN
-272 CSSIL
+272 SAL
-277 SEDAL
+277 SDDAL
-282 RQRADQ
+282 RTLG
-288 FVWDRLHRSE
+288 DRLVIEKLHSSE
-298 LHPDAWPGIY
+298 IHPDSWPALFVH
-308 IGDPAE
+308 DPADTE
-314 TEAKL
+314 TRL
-319 AAVASDRYSYHQLDD
+319 AEVAGDKYSYRELDD
-334 FTDLIA
+334 FTDLIG
-340 RTVQGAPEVAKIERK
+340 RTIQGAPEVAKIERK
-355 GVLPEQIFLDYSQ
+355 GVLPEQIYLDYSQ
-368 ERLASYGVK
+368 QRLASYGYT
-377 PSDLKDIL
+377 PSNLKDIL

-391 LPGGQLEVGPQSM
+391 LPGGQLEVGPQSI
-404 QVNPSGRFESAQQIG
+404 QIDPSGKFTSPQQIG
-419 EVIIGTAS
+419 GVIIGSSKSA
-427 NGAQSPVYLRDL
+427 AQSPVYLRDL

-446 QSPARYLNYLTW
+446 QSPAKYLNYLTW
-458 QDPSGN
+458 ADKQGK
-464 WHRSRA
+464 WRRSRA

-491 QKLAAVRPYLPE
+491 AKLAAVKQYLPD
-503 DLILARTSDQP
+503 DLIIARTSDQP
-514 LQVKENISL
+514 LQVQENLSL
-523 FMDALYEAIILVVLV
+523 FMDALYEAIVLVVLV
-538 SLIGFWEWR
+538 SWLGFWEWR
-547 SAVLMAISIPITLAM
+547 SALLMAISIPITLAM

-609 RIISAWL
+609 RIIAAWL

-622 TAIMYAT
+622 TAILYAT
-629 VTNIVAYLPFLMVTG
+629 VTNIVAYLPFLLVTG
-644 STGEFLHS
+644 STGEFLFS

-659 ALIASRLVSMSFL
+659 ALVASRLVSMTFL
-672 PMLGYYLL
+672 PLMGYYLL
-680 RPEKKVEKTLEER
+680 RPEKKIEKTLEER
-693 RNSGFFGMYAR
+693 RNSGFFGFYAR
-704 AAKYSI
+704 VAKYSI
-710 EHRWKFFFASLLFL
+710 EHRWKFFFASLVFL
-724 VAGGFIFAQLSSAF
+724 VVGGFIFSRLSSAF

-750 VWLPNDATLE
+750 VWLPNDSTLE
-760 ATNET
+760 ATNQT
-765 AQKVEQIVRE
+765 AHKVEQIVRE
-775 KAEQFAR
+775 KAEQFSQ
-782 EHPQKDHPEGVLHYV
+782 EHPDKDHPGDVLRYV
-797 TSFVGGGG
+797 TTFVGGGG

-826 EVTDKEITPQF
+826 EVKDKEITPQF
-837 IKELQ
+837 VRELQ
-842 PVLTAS
+842 PLLTSS

-858 LLTNPIDYPI
+858 LLTNPLDYPI

-882 EATDIRGLRDIAGKV
+882 EAADIRALRSIAGKV
-897 EDIFRSIPLAQR
+897 EDIFRTTALAER
-909 TRNEWGEENALVS
+909 TRNEWGDENAQIS

-935 TNMDVADSSTAGL
+935 TNMDVADSSTAGM
-948 SGSTVSVFQENQKQI
+948 SGSTVSVLQEGQKQI

-971 NERAQLSDI
+971 DERSQLSDI

-989 DSTKIPLVQI
+989 DSTKVPLVQI
-999 SNIDHDLV
+999 SDIDHDLV

-1030 LSSEIMKTALP
+1030 LSSEVLKPAMP
-1041 KLQALQASLPPGYQ
+1041 RLQALQASLPPGYG

-1064 TKNGFKNLALVM
+1064 TKNGFKNLATVM

-1103 APYGMVGAFIALWI
+1103 APYGMMGAFAALWI

-1145 DFIEERHAEGDDF
+1145 DFIEERHAAGDDF

-1227 FKILKWETA
+1227 FKILKWETPD
-1236 ENELPAPPV
+1236 NELPAPPIDTL
-1245 NAPPMHKPSFS
+1245 PLQKPSFS